1 MTKQTFNLS
10 SFMKQRLF
18 RNVSRKILFS
28 LIGVSTILSI
38 VPQKSIAKINVINGV
53 LQKNAIKGRILDATG
68 EPVIGATIKVKGTTN
83 GALSDLDGYYTI
95 NAQVGDQ
102 LEISY
107 IGYKT
112 RTIKAVQGPN
122 NIILQEDSKN
132 LNEVVVVGFGTQKKV
147 NLTGSVAVVD
157 GKKLTQRPVQSA
169 AQALQGIVP
178 GLQIS
183 NSSGGSLESNPSI
196 NIRGTATIG
205 EGSSGSPLVLIDGM
219 EGDINTINSQ
229 DIESISV
236 LKDAAASSIYGSRAP
251 FGVILITTKSGNKEG
266 KVVVN
271 YNNSF
276 RFSNLIRGKHMMN
289 SVDFASWM
297 NDARTNTGS
306 SVFFENDR
314 MKQIIAYHN
323 ATPYTPGV
331 RKADDGTL
339 LYAIP
344 AKPDNSVW
352 QDGYAYGIDD
362 IDWYNVVYKK
372 TAFAHEHN
380 ASVSGGND
388 KINYYVS
395 GNYLYNGGF
404 MDMGSDNYKR
414 FNGTAK
420 IGAQLARWIR
430 MNYNMRFTRA
440 NYERPSALT
449 NGLYSDMARQ
459 GWPVLP
465 LYDRNGYLF
474 SSPSP
479 ALGLKTGGQDR
490 KETDIIYHQLSFV
503 LEPIRNWITHVD
515 FNYKIDNS
523 IRHWDSQRTYNHN
536 VAGEPVIYN
545 QNSNVHEDEF
555 KDNYLNFQLYTEYN
569 KSIAEKHNFHIMGGF
584 QCEQL
589 RRTEFGLQRNGI
601 IDPEKSEVD
610 LTNGLSYQGV
620 AITPNVNG
628 ARNQWQT
635 AGFFGRI
642 NYNYAERYLAELNL
656 RYDGTSKFRSD
667 KMWKLFPSISLGWRI
682 SEENFMKN
690 TKDWLSNLK
699 LRLSYGSLGNQNID
713 NWYQTYQTIAY
724 RAFTGYWL
732 QNGQKTNTTSSPGL
746 VSSLLTWEKVESYNV
761 GLDFGF
767 LNNRLIGSFDYF
779 VRNTK
784 NMVGKAPELPSI
796 LGTGVPVTNN
806 TDLRTNGW
814 ELQLSWN
821 DQLAN
826 GLHYGVTFNLSDSRT
841 KITRYPNNPTNSIDT
856 YIKGR
861 YINEIWGYTTKGI
874 AKSNEEMNAHL
885 STTDQSTIGSNW
897 AAGDIMYED
906 TNNDKQINDGARTIT
921 DHGDL
926 KVIGNSTPRFLWG
939 IDLNAS
945 WKGFDIRAFFQGV
958 MKRDAWLGGSW
969 GSLEYYF
976 GATNSGEW
984 WATGITAVKDYYRDA
999 NTWSVANGYQKA
1011 NQDAF
1016 LPRATFSNKNERCQT
1031 RYLMNAAYMR
1041 LKNFQAGY
1049 TIPRNITIK
1058 WGISNMRVF
1067 VSIENLFTITK
1078 MPKQFDPEI
1087 IGTDSRH
1094 SNGYPLSKT
1103 FSFGI
1108 NVTF

>member
-1 MTKQTFNLS
+1 
-10 SFMKQRLF
+10 
-18 RNVSRKILFS
+18 
-28 LIGVSTILSI
+28 
-38 VPQKSIAKINVINGV
+38 
-53 LQKNAIKGRILDATG
+53 
-68 EPVIGATIKVKGTTN
+68 
-83 GALSDLDGYYTI
+83 
-95 NAQVGDQ
+95 
-102 LEISY
+102 
-107 IGYKT
+107 
-112 RTIKAVQGPN
+112 
-122 NIILQEDSKN
+122 
-132 LNEVVVVGFGTQKKV
+132 
-147 NLTGSVAVVD
+147 
-157 GKKLTQRPVQSA
+157 
-169 AQALQGIVP
+169 
-178 GLQIS
+178 
-183 NSSGGSLESNPSI
+183 
-196 NIRGTATIG
+196 
-205 EGSSGSPLVLIDGM
+205 M

-251 FGVILITTKSGNKEG
+251 FGVILITTKGGNKEG

-388 KINYYVS
+388 KFNYYVS

-490 KETDIIYHQLSFV
+490 KETDIIYHQLSFI
-503 LEPIRNWITHVD
+503 LEPVRNWITHVD

-732 QNGQKTNTTSSPGL
+732 QNGQKTNTTSAPGL

-767 LNNRLIGSFDYF
+767 FNNRLTGSFDYF

-969 GSLEYYF
+969 GLWNIILELL
-976 GATNSGEW
+976 
-984 WATGITAVKDYYRDA
+984 ILV
-999 NTWSVANGYQKA
+999 NGGLRV
-1011 NQDAF
+1011 
-1016 LPRATFSNKNERCQT
+1016 LP
-1031 RYLMNAAYMR
+1031 L
-1041 LKNFQAGY
+1041 
-1049 TIPRNITIK
+1049 
-1058 WGISNMRVF
+1058 
-1067 VSIENLFTITK
+1067 
-1078 MPKQFDPEI
+1078 
-1087 IGTDSRH
+1087 
-1094 SNGYPLSKT
+1094 
-1103 FSFGI
+1103 
-1108 NVTF
+1108 

>member
-1 MTKQTFNLS
+1 
-10 SFMKQRLF
+10 
-18 RNVSRKILFS
+18 
-28 LIGVSTILSI
+28 
-38 VPQKSIAKINVINGV
+38 
-53 LQKNAIKGRILDATG
+53 
-68 EPVIGATIKVKGTTN
+68 
-83 GALSDLDGYYTI
+83 
-95 NAQVGDQ
+95 
-102 LEISY
+102 
-107 IGYKT
+107 
-112 RTIKAVQGPN
+112 
-122 NIILQEDSKN
+122 
-132 LNEVVVVGFGTQKKV
+132 
-147 NLTGSVAVVD
+147 
-157 GKKLTQRPVQSA
+157 
-169 AQALQGIVP
+169 
-178 GLQIS
+178 
-183 NSSGGSLESNPSI
+183 
-196 NIRGTATIG
+196 
-205 EGSSGSPLVLIDGM
+205 M

-251 FGVILITTKSGNKEG
+251 FGVILITTKGGNKEG

-388 KINYYVS
+388 KFNYYVS

-490 KETDIIYHQLSFV
+490 KETDIIYHQLSFM
-503 LEPIRNWITHVD
+503 LEPVRNWITHVD

-682 SEENFMKN
+682 SEENFMKD

-732 QNGQKTNTTSSPGL
+732 QNGQKTNTISAPGL

-767 LNNRLIGSFDYF
+767 LNNRLTGSFDYF

-861 YINEIWGYTTKGI
+861 YINEIWGYRK
-874 AKSNEEMNAHL
+874 
-885 STTDQSTIGSNW
+885 
-897 AAGDIMYED
+897 
-906 TNNDKQINDGARTIT
+906 
-921 DHGDL
+921 
-926 KVIGNSTPRFLWG
+926 
-939 IDLNAS
+939 
-945 WKGFDIRAFFQGV
+945 
-958 MKRDAWLGGSW
+958 
-969 GSLEYYF
+969 
-976 GATNSGEW
+976 AT
-984 WATGITAVKDYYRDA
+984 
-999 NTWSVANGYQKA
+999 
-1011 NQDAF
+1011 
-1016 LPRATFSNKNERCQT
+1016 L
-1031 RYLMNAAYMR
+1031 L
-1041 LKNFQAGY
+1041 
-1049 TIPRNITIK
+1049 
-1058 WGISNMRVF
+1058 
-1067 VSIENLFTITK
+1067 
-1078 MPKQFDPEI
+1078 
-1087 IGTDSRH
+1087 
-1094 SNGYPLSKT
+1094 
-1103 FSFGI
+1103 
-1108 NVTF
+1108 

>member
-18 RNVSRKILFS
+18 RNASRKILFS

-388 KINYYVS
+388 KFNYYVS

-490 KETDIIYHQLSFV
+490 KETDIIYHQLSFI
-503 LEPIRNWITHVD
+503 LEPVRNWITHVD

-732 QNGQKTNTTSSPGL
+732 QNGQKTNTTSAPGL

-767 LNNRLIGSFDYF
+767 FNNRLTGSFDYF

-976 GATNSGEW
+976 GATNSGE
-984 WATGITAVKDYYRDA
+984 
-999 NTWSVANGYQKA
+999 
-1011 NQDAF
+1011 
-1016 LPRATFSNKNERCQT
+1016 
-1031 RYLMNAAYMR
+1031 
-1041 LKNFQAGY
+1041 
-1049 TIPRNITIK
+1049 
-1058 WGISNMRVF
+1058 
-1067 VSIENLFTITK
+1067 
-1078 MPKQFDPEI
+1078 
-1087 IGTDSRH
+1087 
-1094 SNGYPLSKT
+1094 
-1103 FSFGI
+1103 
-1108 NVTF
+1108 

>member
-18 RNVSRKILFS
+18 RNASRKILFS

-83 GALSDLDGYYTI
+83 GALSDLNGYYTI

-112 RTIKAVQGPN
+112 RTIKAVQGLN

-219 EGDINTINSQ
+219 ERDINTINSQ

-251 FGVILITTKSGNKEG
+251 FGVILITTKGGNKEG

-388 KINYYVS
+388 KFNYYVS

-490 KETDIIYHQLSFV
+490 KETDIIYHQLSFI
-503 LEPIRNWITHVD
+503 LEPVRNWITHVD

-682 SEENFMKN
+682 SEENFMKK

-732 QNGQKTNTTSSPGL
+732 QNGQKTNTTSAPGL

-767 LNNRLIGSFDYF
+767 FNNRLTGSFDYF

-969 GSLEYYF
+969 GLWNIILELL
-976 GATNSGEW
+976 
-984 WATGITAVKDYYRDA
+984 IL
-999 NTWSVANGYQKA
+999 ANGGLQV
-1011 NQDAF
+1011 
-1016 LPRATFSNKNERCQT
+1016 LP
-1031 RYLMNAAYMR
+1031 L
-1041 LKNFQAGY
+1041 
-1049 TIPRNITIK
+1049 
-1058 WGISNMRVF
+1058 
-1067 VSIENLFTITK
+1067 
-1078 MPKQFDPEI
+1078 
-1087 IGTDSRH
+1087 
-1094 SNGYPLSKT
+1094 
-1103 FSFGI
+1103 
-1108 NVTF
+1108 

>member
-1 MTKQTFNLS
+1 M
-10 SFMKQRLF
+10 
-18 RNVSRKILFS
+18 
-28 LIGVSTILSI
+28 STILSI
-38 VPQKSIAKINVINGV
+38 APQKSIAKINVINGV

-362 IDWYNVVYKK
+362 IDWYNVVYKR

-388 KINYYVS
+388 KFNYYVS

-490 KETDIIYHQLSFV
+490 KETDIIYHQLSFI
-503 LEPIRNWITHVD
+503 LEPVRNWITHVD

-732 QNGQKTNTTSSPGL
+732 QNGQKTNTTSAPGL

-767 LNNRLIGSFDYF
+767 FNNRLTGSFDYF

-945 WKGFDIRAFFQGV
+945 WKGFDIRAF
-958 MKRDAWLGGSW
+958 
-969 GSLEYYF
+969 
-976 GATNSGEW
+976 
-984 WATGITAVKDYYRDA
+984 
-999 NTWSVANGYQKA
+999 
-1011 NQDAF
+1011 
-1016 LPRATFSNKNERCQT
+1016 
-1031 RYLMNAAYMR
+1031 
-1041 LKNFQAGY
+1041 
-1049 TIPRNITIK
+1049 
-1058 WGISNMRVF
+1058 
-1067 VSIENLFTITK
+1067 
-1078 MPKQFDPEI
+1078 
-1087 IGTDSRH
+1087 
-1094 SNGYPLSKT
+1094 SK
-1103 FSFGI
+1103 
-1108 NVTF
+1108 V

>member
-18 RNVSRKILFS
+18 RNASRKILFS

-112 RTIKAVQGPN
+112 RTIKAVQGLN

-251 FGVILITTKSGNKEG
+251 FGVILITTKGGNKEG

-331 RKADDGTL
+331 RKANDGTL

-388 KINYYVS
+388 KFNYYVS

-490 KETDIIYHQLSFV
+490 KETDIIYHQLSFI
-503 LEPIRNWITHVD
+503 LEPVRNWITHVD

-732 QNGQKTNTTSSPGL
+732 QNGQKTNTTSAPGL

-767 LNNRLIGSFDYF
+767 FNNRLTGSFDYF

-958 MKRDAWLGGSW
+958 MKRDA
-969 GSLEYYF
+969 
-976 GATNSGEW
+976 
-984 WATGITAVKDYYRDA
+984 
-999 NTWSVANGYQKA
+999 
-1011 NQDAF
+1011 
-1016 LPRATFSNKNERCQT
+1016 
-1031 RYLMNAAYMR
+1031 
-1041 LKNFQAGY
+1041 
-1049 TIPRNITIK
+1049 
-1058 WGISNMRVF
+1058 
-1067 VSIENLFTITK
+1067 
-1078 MPKQFDPEI
+1078 
-1087 IGTDSRH
+1087 
-1094 SNGYPLSKT
+1094 
-1103 FSFGI
+1103 
-1108 NVTF
+1108 

>member
-1 MTKQTFNLS
+1 
-10 SFMKQRLF
+10 
-18 RNVSRKILFS
+18 
-28 LIGVSTILSI
+28 
-38 VPQKSIAKINVINGV
+38 
-53 LQKNAIKGRILDATG
+53 
-68 EPVIGATIKVKGTTN
+68 
-83 GALSDLDGYYTI
+83 
-95 NAQVGDQ
+95 
-102 LEISY
+102 
-107 IGYKT
+107 
-112 RTIKAVQGPN
+112 
-122 NIILQEDSKN
+122 
-132 LNEVVVVGFGTQKKV
+132 
-147 NLTGSVAVVD
+147 
-157 GKKLTQRPVQSA
+157 
-169 AQALQGIVP
+169 
-178 GLQIS
+178 
-183 NSSGGSLESNPSI
+183 
-196 NIRGTATIG
+196 
-205 EGSSGSPLVLIDGM
+205 
-219 EGDINTINSQ
+219 
-229 DIESISV
+229 
-236 LKDAAASSIYGSRAP
+236 
-251 FGVILITTKSGNKEG
+251 
-266 KVVVN
+266 
-271 YNNSF
+271 
-276 RFSNLIRGKHMMN
+276 
-289 SVDFASWM
+289 
-297 NDARTNTGS
+297 
-306 SVFFENDR
+306 
-314 MKQIIAYHN
+314 
-323 ATPYTPGV
+323 
-331 RKADDGTL
+331 
-339 LYAIP
+339 
-344 AKPDNSVW
+344 
-352 QDGYAYGIDD
+352 
-362 IDWYNVVYKK
+362 
-372 TAFAHEHN
+372 
-380 ASVSGGND
+380 
-388 KINYYVS
+388 
-395 GNYLYNGGF
+395 
-404 MDMGSDNYKR
+404 
-414 FNGTAK
+414 
-420 IGAQLARWIR
+420 
-430 MNYNMRFTRA
+430 
-440 NYERPSALT
+440 
-449 NGLYSDMARQ
+449 DMARQ

-490 KETDIIYHQLSFV
+490 KETDIIYHQLSFI
-503 LEPIRNWITHVD
+503 LEPVRNWITHVD

-732 QNGQKTNTTSSPGL
+732 QNGQKTNTTSAPGL

-767 LNNRLIGSFDYF
+767 LNNRLTGSFDYF

-958 MKRDAWLGGSW
+958 MKRDAWLGDSW

-1049 TIPRNITIK
+1049 TIPRNITTK

>member
-1 MTKQTFNLS
+1 
-10 SFMKQRLF
+10 
-18 RNVSRKILFS
+18 
-28 LIGVSTILSI
+28 
-38 VPQKSIAKINVINGV
+38 
-53 LQKNAIKGRILDATG
+53 
-68 EPVIGATIKVKGTTN
+68 
-83 GALSDLDGYYTI
+83 
-95 NAQVGDQ
+95 
-102 LEISY
+102 
-107 IGYKT
+107 
-112 RTIKAVQGPN
+112 
-122 NIILQEDSKN
+122 
-132 LNEVVVVGFGTQKKV
+132 
-147 NLTGSVAVVD
+147 
-157 GKKLTQRPVQSA
+157 
-169 AQALQGIVP
+169 
-178 GLQIS
+178 
-183 NSSGGSLESNPSI
+183 
-196 NIRGTATIG
+196 
-205 EGSSGSPLVLIDGM
+205 
-219 EGDINTINSQ
+219 
-229 DIESISV
+229 
-236 LKDAAASSIYGSRAP
+236 
-251 FGVILITTKSGNKEG
+251 
-266 KVVVN
+266 
-271 YNNSF
+271 
-276 RFSNLIRGKHMMN
+276 
-289 SVDFASWM
+289 
-297 NDARTNTGS
+297 
-306 SVFFENDR
+306 
-314 MKQIIAYHN
+314 
-323 ATPYTPGV
+323 
-331 RKADDGTL
+331 
-339 LYAIP
+339 
-344 AKPDNSVW
+344 
-352 QDGYAYGIDD
+352 
-362 IDWYNVVYKK
+362 
-372 TAFAHEHN
+372 
-380 ASVSGGND
+380 
-388 KINYYVS
+388 
-395 GNYLYNGGF
+395 
-404 MDMGSDNYKR
+404 
-414 FNGTAK
+414 
-420 IGAQLARWIR
+420 
-430 MNYNMRFTRA
+430 MRFTRA

-490 KETDIIYHQLSFV
+490 KETDIIYHQLSFI
-503 LEPIRNWITHVD
+503 LEPVRNWITHVD

-732 QNGQKTNTTSSPGL
+732 QNGQKTNTTSAPGL

-767 LNNRLIGSFDYF
+767 LNNRLTGSFDYF

-1049 TIPRNITIK
+1049 TIPRNITTK

>member
-1 MTKQTFNLS
+1 
-10 SFMKQRLF
+10 
-18 RNVSRKILFS
+18 
-28 LIGVSTILSI
+28 
-38 VPQKSIAKINVINGV
+38 
-53 LQKNAIKGRILDATG
+53 
-68 EPVIGATIKVKGTTN
+68 
-83 GALSDLDGYYTI
+83 
-95 NAQVGDQ
+95 
-102 LEISY
+102 
-107 IGYKT
+107 
-112 RTIKAVQGPN
+112 
-122 NIILQEDSKN
+122 
-132 LNEVVVVGFGTQKKV
+132 
-147 NLTGSVAVVD
+147 
-157 GKKLTQRPVQSA
+157 
-169 AQALQGIVP
+169 
-178 GLQIS
+178 
-183 NSSGGSLESNPSI
+183 
-196 NIRGTATIG
+196 
-205 EGSSGSPLVLIDGM
+205 
-219 EGDINTINSQ
+219 
-229 DIESISV
+229 
-236 LKDAAASSIYGSRAP
+236 
-251 FGVILITTKSGNKEG
+251 
-266 KVVVN
+266 
-271 YNNSF
+271 
-276 RFSNLIRGKHMMN
+276 
-289 SVDFASWM
+289 
-297 NDARTNTGS
+297 
-306 SVFFENDR
+306 
-314 MKQIIAYHN
+314 
-323 ATPYTPGV
+323 
-331 RKADDGTL
+331 
-339 LYAIP
+339 
-344 AKPDNSVW
+344 
-352 QDGYAYGIDD
+352 
-362 IDWYNVVYKK
+362 
-372 TAFAHEHN
+372 
-380 ASVSGGND
+380 
-388 KINYYVS
+388 
-395 GNYLYNGGF
+395 
-404 MDMGSDNYKR
+404 
-414 FNGTAK
+414 
-420 IGAQLARWIR
+420 
-430 MNYNMRFTRA
+430 MRFTRA

-490 KETDIIYHQLSFV
+490 KETDIIYHQLSFI
-503 LEPIRNWITHVD
+503 LEPVRNWITHVD

-601 IDPEKSEVD
+601 IDPEKSEID

-732 QNGQKTNTTSSPGL
+732 QNGQKTNTTSAPGL

-767 LNNRLIGSFDYF
+767 LNNRLTGSFDYF

-1049 TIPRNITIK
+1049 TIPRNITTK

>member
-1 MTKQTFNLS
+1 
-10 SFMKQRLF
+10 
-18 RNVSRKILFS
+18 
-28 LIGVSTILSI
+28 
-38 VPQKSIAKINVINGV
+38 
-53 LQKNAIKGRILDATG
+53 
-68 EPVIGATIKVKGTTN
+68 
-83 GALSDLDGYYTI
+83 
-95 NAQVGDQ
+95 
-102 LEISY
+102 
-107 IGYKT
+107 
-112 RTIKAVQGPN
+112 
-122 NIILQEDSKN
+122 
-132 LNEVVVVGFGTQKKV
+132 
-147 NLTGSVAVVD
+147 
-157 GKKLTQRPVQSA
+157 
-169 AQALQGIVP
+169 
-178 GLQIS
+178 
-183 NSSGGSLESNPSI
+183 
-196 NIRGTATIG
+196 
-205 EGSSGSPLVLIDGM
+205 
-219 EGDINTINSQ
+219 
-229 DIESISV
+229 
-236 LKDAAASSIYGSRAP
+236 
-251 FGVILITTKSGNKEG
+251 
-266 KVVVN
+266 
-271 YNNSF
+271 
-276 RFSNLIRGKHMMN
+276 
-289 SVDFASWM
+289 
-297 NDARTNTGS
+297 
-306 SVFFENDR
+306 
-314 MKQIIAYHN
+314 
-323 ATPYTPGV
+323 
-331 RKADDGTL
+331 
-339 LYAIP
+339 
-344 AKPDNSVW
+344 
-352 QDGYAYGIDD
+352 
-362 IDWYNVVYKK
+362 
-372 TAFAHEHN
+372 
-380 ASVSGGND
+380 
-388 KINYYVS
+388 
-395 GNYLYNGGF
+395 

-732 QNGQKTNTTSSPGL
+732 QNGQKTNTTSAPGL

-767 LNNRLIGSFDYF
+767 LNNRLTGSFDYF

-1049 TIPRNITIK
+1049 TIPRNITTK

>member
-1 MTKQTFNLS
+1 
-10 SFMKQRLF
+10 
-18 RNVSRKILFS
+18 
-28 LIGVSTILSI
+28 
-38 VPQKSIAKINVINGV
+38 
-53 LQKNAIKGRILDATG
+53 
-68 EPVIGATIKVKGTTN
+68 
-83 GALSDLDGYYTI
+83 
-95 NAQVGDQ
+95 
-102 LEISY
+102 
-107 IGYKT
+107 
-112 RTIKAVQGPN
+112 
-122 NIILQEDSKN
+122 
-132 LNEVVVVGFGTQKKV
+132 
-147 NLTGSVAVVD
+147 
-157 GKKLTQRPVQSA
+157 
-169 AQALQGIVP
+169 
-178 GLQIS
+178 
-183 NSSGGSLESNPSI
+183 
-196 NIRGTATIG
+196 
-205 EGSSGSPLVLIDGM
+205 
-219 EGDINTINSQ
+219 
-229 DIESISV
+229 
-236 LKDAAASSIYGSRAP
+236 
-251 FGVILITTKSGNKEG
+251 
-266 KVVVN
+266 
-271 YNNSF
+271 
-276 RFSNLIRGKHMMN
+276 
-289 SVDFASWM
+289 
-297 NDARTNTGS
+297 
-306 SVFFENDR
+306 
-314 MKQIIAYHN
+314 
-323 ATPYTPGV
+323 
-331 RKADDGTL
+331 
-339 LYAIP
+339 
-344 AKPDNSVW
+344 
-352 QDGYAYGIDD
+352 
-362 IDWYNVVYKK
+362 
-372 TAFAHEHN
+372 
-380 ASVSGGND
+380 
-388 KINYYVS
+388 
-395 GNYLYNGGF
+395 
-404 MDMGSDNYKR
+404 
-414 FNGTAK
+414 
-420 IGAQLARWIR
+420 
-430 MNYNMRFTRA
+430 MRFTRA

-732 QNGQKTNTTSSPGL
+732 QNGQKTNTTSAPGL

-767 LNNRLIGSFDYF
+767 LNNRLTGSFDYF

-1049 TIPRNITIK
+1049 TIPRNITTK

>member
-18 RNVSRKILFS
+18 RNASRKILFS

-38 VPQKSIAKINVINGV
+38 VPQKSIGKINVINGV

-83 GALSDLDGYYTI
+83 GGLSDLNGYYTI

-112 RTIKAVQGPN
+112 RTIKAVQGLN

-251 FGVILITTKSGNKEG
+251 FGVILITTKGGNKEG

-388 KINYYVS
+388 KFNYYVS

-490 KETDIIYHQLSFV
+490 KETDIIYHQLSFI

-732 QNGQKTNTTSSPGL
+732 QNGQKTNTTSAPGL

-767 LNNRLIGSFDYF
+767 FNNRLTGSFDYF

-958 MKRDAWLGGSW
+958 MKRDAWLGGS
-969 GSLEYYF
+969 
-976 GATNSGEW
+976 
-984 WATGITAVKDYYRDA
+984 
-999 NTWSVANGYQKA
+999 
-1011 NQDAF
+1011 
-1016 LPRATFSNKNERCQT
+1016 
-1031 RYLMNAAYMR
+1031 
-1041 LKNFQAGY
+1041 
-1049 TIPRNITIK
+1049 
-1058 WGISNMRVF
+1058 
-1067 VSIENLFTITK
+1067 
-1078 MPKQFDPEI
+1078 
-1087 IGTDSRH
+1087 
-1094 SNGYPLSKT
+1094 
-1103 FSFGI
+1103 
-1108 NVTF
+1108 

>member
-1 MTKQTFNLS
+1 
-10 SFMKQRLF
+10 
-18 RNVSRKILFS
+18 
-28 LIGVSTILSI
+28 
-38 VPQKSIAKINVINGV
+38 
-53 LQKNAIKGRILDATG
+53 
-68 EPVIGATIKVKGTTN
+68 
-83 GALSDLDGYYTI
+83 
-95 NAQVGDQ
+95 
-102 LEISY
+102 
-107 IGYKT
+107 
-112 RTIKAVQGPN
+112 
-122 NIILQEDSKN
+122 
-132 LNEVVVVGFGTQKKV
+132 
-147 NLTGSVAVVD
+147 
-157 GKKLTQRPVQSA
+157 
-169 AQALQGIVP
+169 
-178 GLQIS
+178 
-183 NSSGGSLESNPSI
+183 
-196 NIRGTATIG
+196 
-205 EGSSGSPLVLIDGM
+205 
-219 EGDINTINSQ
+219 
-229 DIESISV
+229 
-236 LKDAAASSIYGSRAP
+236 
-251 FGVILITTKSGNKEG
+251 
-266 KVVVN
+266 
-271 YNNSF
+271 
-276 RFSNLIRGKHMMN
+276 
-289 SVDFASWM
+289 
-297 NDARTNTGS
+297 
-306 SVFFENDR
+306 
-314 MKQIIAYHN
+314 
-323 ATPYTPGV
+323 
-331 RKADDGTL
+331 
-339 LYAIP
+339 
-344 AKPDNSVW
+344 
-352 QDGYAYGIDD
+352 
-362 IDWYNVVYKK
+362 
-372 TAFAHEHN
+372 
-380 ASVSGGND
+380 
-388 KINYYVS
+388 
-395 GNYLYNGGF
+395 
-404 MDMGSDNYKR
+404 
-414 FNGTAK
+414 
-420 IGAQLARWIR
+420 
-430 MNYNMRFTRA
+430 MRFTRA

-569 KSIAEKHNFHIMGGF
+569 KSIAEKHNVHIMGGF

-732 QNGQKTNTTSSPGL
+732 QNGQKTNTTSAPGL

-767 LNNRLIGSFDYF
+767 LNNRLTGSFDYF

-1049 TIPRNITIK
+1049 TIPRNITTK

>member
-18 RNVSRKILFS
+18 RNASRKILFS

-83 GALSDLDGYYTI
+83 GALSDLNGYYTI

-157 GKKLTQRPVQSA
+157 GKKLTQRPVLSA

-251 FGVILITTKSGNKEG
+251 FGVILITTKGGNKEG

-331 RKADDGTL
+331 RKANDGTL

-388 KINYYVS
+388 KFNYYVS

-682 SEENFMKN
+682 SEENFMKK

-732 QNGQKTNTTSSPGL
+732 QNGQKTNTTSAPGL

-767 LNNRLIGSFDYF
+767 FNNRLTGSFDYF

-926 KVIGNSTPRFLWG
+926 KVIGNSTPRFC
-939 IDLNAS
+939 
-945 WKGFDIRAFFQGV
+945 
-958 MKRDAWLGGSW
+958 
-969 GSLEYYF
+969 
-976 GATNSGEW
+976 GEL
-984 WATGITAVKDYYRDA
+984 I
-999 NTWSVANGYQKA
+999 
-1011 NQDAF
+1011 
-1016 LPRATFSNKNERCQT
+1016 
-1031 RYLMNAAYMR
+1031 LM
-1041 LKNFQAGY
+1041 QAGKAS
-1049 TIPRNITIK
+1049 TLEP
-1058 WGISNMRVF
+1058 F
-1067 VSIENLFTITK
+1067 
-1078 MPKQFDPEI
+1078 
-1087 IGTDSRH
+1087 
-1094 SNGYPLSKT
+1094 SK
-1103 FSFGI
+1103 
-1108 NVTF
+1108 V

>member
-1 MTKQTFNLS
+1 
-10 SFMKQRLF
+10 MKKRALT
-18 RNVSRKILFS
+18 NASRKIAFS
-28 LIGVSTILSI
+28 LVGVSTMLITI
-38 VPQKSIAKINVINGV
+38 PQPLTAGIMVVNAV
-53 LQKNAIKGRILDATG
+53 LQANIVKGRILDFTG
-68 EPVIGATIKVKGTTN
+68 EPVIGATVKVVGSSSGT
-83 GALSDLDGYYTI
+83 LSDLDGNYTV
-95 NAQVGDQ
+95 NAKPGDL

-112 RTIKAVQGPN
+112 RTVKVVQSLK
-122 NIILQEDSKN
+122 NIVLQEDSQN

-147 NLTGSVAVVD
+147 NLTGSVAVVN
-157 GKKLTQRPVQSA
+157 GEKLAQRPVQSA

-183 NSSGGSLESNPSI
+183 NSSGGSLESNPNI

-219 EGDINTINSQ
+219 EGDINTINPQ

-251 FGVILITTKSGNKEG
+251 FGVILITTKGGNKEG
-266 KVVVN
+266 KVIVN

-297 NDARTNTGS
+297 NDARTNTGN
-306 SVFFENDR
+306 SVFFEKDR
-314 MKQIIAYHN
+314 MKQIEAYHN
-323 ATPYTPGV
+323 AAPYAPGI
-331 RKADDGTL
+331 RKTADGTL

-344 AKPDNSVW
+344 AKTDNSVW

-362 IDWYNVVYKK
+362 IDWYDVVYKK
-372 TAFAHEHN
+372 TAFAQEHN
-380 ASVSGGND
+380 ASVSGGAE
-388 KINYYVS
+388 KFNYYVS

-404 MDMGSDNYKR
+404 MNMGSDNYKR

-420 IGAQLARWIR
+420 ISAQLAQWIR
-430 MNYNMRFTRA
+430 MNYSMRFTRT

-449 NGLYSDMARQ
+449 DALYSDMARQ

-490 KETDIIYHQLSFV
+490 KETDVINHQLSFII
-503 LEPIRNWITHVD
+503 EPVKNWITHVE
-515 FNYKIDNS
+515 FNYKIDNR
-523 IRHWDSQRTYNHN
+523 IRHWDTQRTYNHN
-536 VAGEPVIYN
+536 VAGEPIIYN
-545 QNSNVHEDEF
+545 QNSSVHEDEY

-569 KSIAEKHNFHIMGGF
+569 RTFAEKHNFHVMGGF
-584 QCEQL
+584 QSEQL
-589 RRTEFGLQRNGI
+589 KRTEFGLQRNGI
-601 IDPEKSEVD
+601 IAPMKPEVD
-610 LTNGLSYQGV
+610 LTNGLSYQGA
-620 AITPNVNG
+620 AITPDVNG

-635 AGFFGRI
+635 AGFFGRV
-642 NYNYAERYLAELNL
+642 NYNYAERYLAEFNL
-656 RYDGTSKFRSD
+656 RYDGTSKFRRN
-667 KMWKLFPSISLGWRI
+667 KMWKLFPSFSLGWRI
-682 SEENFMKN
+682 SEESFLQN
-690 TKDWLSNLK
+690 TKNWMNNLK

-724 RAFTGYWL
+724 NTFRGTWL
-732 QNGQKTNTTSSPGL
+732 QNGQKTNTTSAPGL
-746 VSSLLTWEKVESYNV
+746 VSALLTWEKVESYNV

-767 LNNRLIGSFDYF
+767 FNNRLSGSFDYF

-784 NMVGKAPELPSI
+784 DMVGKAPELPSI

-806 TDLRTNGW
+806 TDLRTSGW

-821 DQLAN
+821 ERLSN
-826 GLHYGVTFNLSDSRT
+826 GLSYGVTFNLSDART
-841 KITRYPNNPTNSIDT
+841 KITRYPNNPTNSIDS

-874 AKSNEEMNAHL
+874 AKSNEEMNKHL
-885 STTDQSTIGSNW
+885 SKVDQSTIGSNW

-906 TNNDKQINDGARTIT
+906 TNNDNQINDGARTLT

-939 IDLNAS
+939 LDLSAS
-945 WKGFDIRAFFQGV
+945 WKGFDIRAFFQGI
-958 MKRDAWLGGSW
+958 MKRDSWLGGSW

-984 WATGITAVKDYYRDA
+984 WATGITAVKDYYRDS
-999 NTWSVANGYQKA
+999 NTWSVANGYQSA
-1011 NQDAF
+1011 NTDAF
-1016 LPRATFSNKNERCQT
+1016 LPRATFSDKNEKCQT

-1041 LKNFQAGY
+1041 LKNLQIGY
-1049 TIPRNITIK
+1049 TIPRNLSTK
-1058 WGISNMRVF
+1058 WGVNNLRVF
-1067 VSIENLFTITK
+1067 ISAENLFTVTK
-1078 MPKQFDPEI
+1078 MPEQFDPEMV
-1087 IGTDSRH
+1087 GKDPRH
-1094 SNGYPLSKT
+1094 SNGYPLSRT
-1103 FSFGI
+1103 FSFGV

>member
-18 RNVSRKILFS
+18 RNASRKILFS

-251 FGVILITTKSGNKEG
+251 FGVILITTKGGNKEG

-388 KINYYVS
+388 KFNYYVS

-490 KETDIIYHQLSFV
+490 KETDIIYHQLSFI
-503 LEPIRNWITHVD
+503 LEPVRNWITHVD

-732 QNGQKTNTTSSPGL
+732 QNGQKTNTTSAPGL

-767 LNNRLIGSFDYF
+767 FNNRLTGSFDYF

-958 MKRDAWLGGSW
+958 MKRDAWLGGS
-969 GSLEYYF
+969 
-976 GATNSGEW
+976 
-984 WATGITAVKDYYRDA
+984 
-999 NTWSVANGYQKA
+999 
-1011 NQDAF
+1011 
-1016 LPRATFSNKNERCQT
+1016 
-1031 RYLMNAAYMR
+1031 
-1041 LKNFQAGY
+1041 
-1049 TIPRNITIK
+1049 
-1058 WGISNMRVF
+1058 
-1067 VSIENLFTITK
+1067 
-1078 MPKQFDPEI
+1078 
-1087 IGTDSRH
+1087 
-1094 SNGYPLSKT
+1094 
-1103 FSFGI
+1103 
-1108 NVTF
+1108 

>member
-1 MTKQTFNLS
+1 MELQG
-10 SFMKQRLF
+10 FMERQKIPSYFL
-18 RNVSRKILFS
+18 NV
-28 LIGVSTILSI
+28 T
-38 VPQKSIAKINVINGV
+38 
-53 LQKNAIKGRILDATG
+53 
-68 EPVIGATIKVKGTTN
+68 KVKGTTN

-388 KINYYVS
+388 KFNYYVS

-490 KETDIIYHQLSFV
+490 KETDIIYHQLSFI
-503 LEPIRNWITHVD
+503 LEPVRNWITHVD

-732 QNGQKTNTTSSPGL
+732 QNGQKTNTTSAPGL

-767 LNNRLIGSFDYF
+767 LNNRLTGSFDYF

-1049 TIPRNITIK
+1049 TIPRNITTK

>member
-1 MTKQTFNLS
+1 
-10 SFMKQRLF
+10 
-18 RNVSRKILFS
+18 
-28 LIGVSTILSI
+28 
-38 VPQKSIAKINVINGV
+38 
-53 LQKNAIKGRILDATG
+53 
-68 EPVIGATIKVKGTTN
+68 
-83 GALSDLDGYYTI
+83 
-95 NAQVGDQ
+95 
-102 LEISY
+102 
-107 IGYKT
+107 
-112 RTIKAVQGPN
+112 
-122 NIILQEDSKN
+122 
-132 LNEVVVVGFGTQKKV
+132 
-147 NLTGSVAVVD
+147 
-157 GKKLTQRPVQSA
+157 
-169 AQALQGIVP
+169 
-178 GLQIS
+178 
-183 NSSGGSLESNPSI
+183 
-196 NIRGTATIG
+196 
-205 EGSSGSPLVLIDGM
+205 
-219 EGDINTINSQ
+219 
-229 DIESISV
+229 
-236 LKDAAASSIYGSRAP
+236 
-251 FGVILITTKSGNKEG
+251 
-266 KVVVN
+266 
-271 YNNSF
+271 
-276 RFSNLIRGKHMMN
+276 
-289 SVDFASWM
+289 
-297 NDARTNTGS
+297 
-306 SVFFENDR
+306 
-314 MKQIIAYHN
+314 
-323 ATPYTPGV
+323 
-331 RKADDGTL
+331 
-339 LYAIP
+339 
-344 AKPDNSVW
+344 
-352 QDGYAYGIDD
+352 
-362 IDWYNVVYKK
+362 
-372 TAFAHEHN
+372 
-380 ASVSGGND
+380 
-388 KINYYVS
+388 
-395 GNYLYNGGF
+395 

-490 KETDIIYHQLSFV
+490 KETDIIYHQLSFI
-503 LEPIRNWITHVD
+503 LEPVRNWITHVD

-601 IDPEKSEVD
+601 INPEKSEVD

-667 KMWKLFPSISLGWRI
+667 KMWKLFPSISLGWRV
-682 SEENFMKN
+682 SEENFMKD

-732 QNGQKTNTTSSPGL
+732 QNGQKTNTTSAPGL

-767 LNNRLIGSFDYF
+767 FNNRLTGSFDYF

-874 AKSNEEMNAHL
+874 AKSNEEMNKHL
-885 STTDQSTIGSNW
+885 SKVDQSTIGSNW

-906 TNNDKQINDGARTIT
+906 TNNDNQINDGARTLT

-939 IDLNAS
+939 IDFNAS

-1049 TIPRNITIK
+1049 TIPRNITTK

-1078 MPKQFDPEI
+1078 MPKQFDPEM

>member
-18 RNVSRKILFS
+18 RNASRKILFS

-112 RTIKAVQGPN
+112 RTIKAVQGLN

-251 FGVILITTKSGNKEG
+251 FGVILITTKGGNKEG

-331 RKADDGTL
+331 RKANDGTL

-388 KINYYVS
+388 KFNYYVS

-490 KETDIIYHQLSFV
+490 KETDIIYHQLSFI
-503 LEPIRNWITHVD
+503 LEPVRNWITHVD

-667 KMWKLFPSISLGWRI
+667 KMWKLFPSISLGWRV
-682 SEENFMKN
+682 SEENFMKD

-732 QNGQKTNTTSSPGL
+732 QNGQKTNTTSAPGL

-767 LNNRLIGSFDYF
+767 FNNRLTGSFDYF

-874 AKSNEEMNAHL
+874 AKSNEEMNKHL
-885 STTDQSTIGSNW
+885 SKVDQSTIGSNW

-906 TNNDKQINDGARTIT
+906 TNNDNQINDGARTLT

-939 IDLNAS
+939 IDFNAS

-999 NTWSVANGYQKA
+999 NTWSVANGY
-1011 NQDAF
+1011 
-1016 LPRATFSNKNERCQT
+1016 
-1031 RYLMNAAYMR
+1031 
-1041 LKNFQAGY
+1041 
-1049 TIPRNITIK
+1049 
-1058 WGISNMRVF
+1058 
-1067 VSIENLFTITK
+1067 
-1078 MPKQFDPEI
+1078 
-1087 IGTDSRH
+1087 
-1094 SNGYPLSKT
+1094 
-1103 FSFGI
+1103 
-1108 NVTF
+1108 

>member
-1 MTKQTFNLS
+1 
-10 SFMKQRLF
+10 
-18 RNVSRKILFS
+18 
-28 LIGVSTILSI
+28 
-38 VPQKSIAKINVINGV
+38 
-53 LQKNAIKGRILDATG
+53 
-68 EPVIGATIKVKGTTN
+68 
-83 GALSDLDGYYTI
+83 
-95 NAQVGDQ
+95 
-102 LEISY
+102 
-107 IGYKT
+107 
-112 RTIKAVQGPN
+112 
-122 NIILQEDSKN
+122 
-132 LNEVVVVGFGTQKKV
+132 
-147 NLTGSVAVVD
+147 
-157 GKKLTQRPVQSA
+157 
-169 AQALQGIVP
+169 
-178 GLQIS
+178 
-183 NSSGGSLESNPSI
+183 
-196 NIRGTATIG
+196 
-205 EGSSGSPLVLIDGM
+205 
-219 EGDINTINSQ
+219 
-229 DIESISV
+229 
-236 LKDAAASSIYGSRAP
+236 
-251 FGVILITTKSGNKEG
+251 
-266 KVVVN
+266 
-271 YNNSF
+271 
-276 RFSNLIRGKHMMN
+276 
-289 SVDFASWM
+289 
-297 NDARTNTGS
+297 
-306 SVFFENDR
+306 
-314 MKQIIAYHN
+314 
-323 ATPYTPGV
+323 
-331 RKADDGTL
+331 
-339 LYAIP
+339 
-344 AKPDNSVW
+344 
-352 QDGYAYGIDD
+352 
-362 IDWYNVVYKK
+362 
-372 TAFAHEHN
+372 
-380 ASVSGGND
+380 
-388 KINYYVS
+388 
-395 GNYLYNGGF
+395 
-404 MDMGSDNYKR
+404 
-414 FNGTAK
+414 
-420 IGAQLARWIR
+420 
-430 MNYNMRFTRA
+430 
-440 NYERPSALT
+440 
-449 NGLYSDMARQ
+449 MARQ

-490 KETDIIYHQLSFV
+490 KETDIIYHQLSFI
-503 LEPIRNWITHVD
+503 LEPVRNWITHVD

-732 QNGQKTNTTSSPGL
+732 QNGQKTNTTSAPGL

-767 LNNRLIGSFDYF
+767 FNNRLTGSFDYF

-999 NTWSVANGYQKA
+999 NTWSVANGYQKT

-1049 TIPRNITIK
+1049 TIPRNITTK

-1078 MPKQFDPEI
+1078 MPKQFDPEM

>member
-18 RNVSRKILFS
+18 RNASRKILFS

-38 VPQKSIAKINVINGV
+38 VPQKSIGKINVINGV

-83 GALSDLDGYYTI
+83 GALSDLNGYYTI

-112 RTIKAVQGPN
+112 RTIKAVQGLN

-251 FGVILITTKSGNKEG
+251 FGVILITTKGGNKEG

-362 IDWYNVVYKK
+362 IDWYNVVYKR

-388 KINYYVS
+388 KFNYYVS

-440 NYERPSALT
+440 NYKRPSALT

-490 KETDIIYHQLSFV
+490 KETDIIYHQLSFI
-503 LEPIRNWITHVD
+503 LEPVRNWITHVD

-555 KDNYLNFQLYTEYN
+555 KNNYLNFQLYTEYN

-732 QNGQKTNTTSSPGL
+732 QNGQKTNTTSAPGL

-767 LNNRLIGSFDYF
+767 LNNRLTGSFDYF

-1049 TIPRNITIK
+1049 TIPRNITTK
-1058 WGISNMRVF
+1058 WGISNMRGTVF
-1067 VSIENLFTITK
+1067 QSV
-1078 MPKQFDPEI
+1078 
-1087 IGTDSRH
+1087 
-1094 SNGYPLSKT
+1094 
-1103 FSFGI
+1103 
-1108 NVTF
+1108 

>member
-1 MTKQTFNLS
+1 
-10 SFMKQRLF
+10 
-18 RNVSRKILFS
+18 
-28 LIGVSTILSI
+28 
-38 VPQKSIAKINVINGV
+38 
-53 LQKNAIKGRILDATG
+53 
-68 EPVIGATIKVKGTTN
+68 
-83 GALSDLDGYYTI
+83 
-95 NAQVGDQ
+95 
-102 LEISY
+102 
-107 IGYKT
+107 
-112 RTIKAVQGPN
+112 
-122 NIILQEDSKN
+122 
-132 LNEVVVVGFGTQKKV
+132 
-147 NLTGSVAVVD
+147 
-157 GKKLTQRPVQSA
+157 
-169 AQALQGIVP
+169 
-178 GLQIS
+178 
-183 NSSGGSLESNPSI
+183 
-196 NIRGTATIG
+196 
-205 EGSSGSPLVLIDGM
+205 
-219 EGDINTINSQ
+219 
-229 DIESISV
+229 
-236 LKDAAASSIYGSRAP
+236 
-251 FGVILITTKSGNKEG
+251 
-266 KVVVN
+266 
-271 YNNSF
+271 
-276 RFSNLIRGKHMMN
+276 
-289 SVDFASWM
+289 
-297 NDARTNTGS
+297 
-306 SVFFENDR
+306 
-314 MKQIIAYHN
+314 
-323 ATPYTPGV
+323 
-331 RKADDGTL
+331 
-339 LYAIP
+339 
-344 AKPDNSVW
+344 
-352 QDGYAYGIDD
+352 
-362 IDWYNVVYKK
+362 
-372 TAFAHEHN
+372 
-380 ASVSGGND
+380 
-388 KINYYVS
+388 
-395 GNYLYNGGF
+395 
-404 MDMGSDNYKR
+404 
-414 FNGTAK
+414 
-420 IGAQLARWIR
+420 
-430 MNYNMRFTRA
+430 
-440 NYERPSALT
+440 ALT

-490 KETDIIYHQLSFV
+490 KETDIIYHQLSFI
-503 LEPIRNWITHVD
+503 LEPVRNWITHVD

-690 TKDWLSNLK
+690 TKDWLYNLK

-732 QNGQKTNTTSSPGL
+732 QNGQKTNTTSAPGL

-767 LNNRLIGSFDYF
+767 LNNRLTGSFDYF

-945 WKGFDIRAFFQGV
+945 WKGFDIRAFFQGI

-1049 TIPRNITIK
+1049 TIPRNITTK

>member
-1 MTKQTFNLS
+1 
-10 SFMKQRLF
+10 
-18 RNVSRKILFS
+18 
-28 LIGVSTILSI
+28 
-38 VPQKSIAKINVINGV
+38 
-53 LQKNAIKGRILDATG
+53 
-68 EPVIGATIKVKGTTN
+68 
-83 GALSDLDGYYTI
+83 
-95 NAQVGDQ
+95 
-102 LEISY
+102 
-107 IGYKT
+107 
-112 RTIKAVQGPN
+112 
-122 NIILQEDSKN
+122 
-132 LNEVVVVGFGTQKKV
+132 
-147 NLTGSVAVVD
+147 
-157 GKKLTQRPVQSA
+157 
-169 AQALQGIVP
+169 
-178 GLQIS
+178 
-183 NSSGGSLESNPSI
+183 
-196 NIRGTATIG
+196 
-205 EGSSGSPLVLIDGM
+205 
-219 EGDINTINSQ
+219 
-229 DIESISV
+229 
-236 LKDAAASSIYGSRAP
+236 
-251 FGVILITTKSGNKEG
+251 
-266 KVVVN
+266 
-271 YNNSF
+271 
-276 RFSNLIRGKHMMN
+276 
-289 SVDFASWM
+289 
-297 NDARTNTGS
+297 
-306 SVFFENDR
+306 
-314 MKQIIAYHN
+314 
-323 ATPYTPGV
+323 
-331 RKADDGTL
+331 
-339 LYAIP
+339 
-344 AKPDNSVW
+344 
-352 QDGYAYGIDD
+352 
-362 IDWYNVVYKK
+362 
-372 TAFAHEHN
+372 
-380 ASVSGGND
+380 
-388 KINYYVS
+388 
-395 GNYLYNGGF
+395 
-404 MDMGSDNYKR
+404 MGSDNYKR

-536 VAGEPVIYN
+536 VVGEPVIYN

-732 QNGQKTNTTSSPGL
+732 QNGQKTNTTSAPGL

-767 LNNRLIGSFDYF
+767 LNNRLTGSFDYF

-1049 TIPRNITIK
+1049 TIPRNITTK

>member
-1 MTKQTFNLS
+1 MQTKI
-10 SFMKQRLF
+10 KI
-18 RNVSRKILFS
+18 ILF
-28 LIGVSTILSI
+28 LIFV
-38 VPQKSIAKINVINGV
+38 
-53 LQKNAIKGRILDATG
+53 
-68 EPVIGATIKVKGTTN
+68 
-83 GALSDLDGYYTI
+83 
-95 NAQVGDQ
+95 
-102 LEISY
+102 
-107 IGYKT
+107 
-112 RTIKAVQGPN
+112 
-122 NIILQEDSKN
+122 
-132 LNEVVVVGFGTQKKV
+132 
-147 NLTGSVAVVD
+147 
-157 GKKLTQRPVQSA
+157 
-169 AQALQGIVP
+169 
-178 GLQIS
+178 
-183 NSSGGSLESNPSI
+183 
-196 NIRGTATIG
+196 
-205 EGSSGSPLVLIDGM
+205 
-219 EGDINTINSQ
+219 
-229 DIESISV
+229 
-236 LKDAAASSIYGSRAP
+236 
-251 FGVILITTKSGNKEG
+251 
-266 KVVVN
+266 
-271 YNNSF
+271 
-276 RFSNLIRGKHMMN
+276 
-289 SVDFASWM
+289 
-297 NDARTNTGS
+297 
-306 SVFFENDR
+306 
-314 MKQIIAYHN
+314 
-323 ATPYTPGV
+323 
-331 RKADDGTL
+331 
-339 LYAIP
+339 
-344 AKPDNSVW
+344 
-352 QDGYAYGIDD
+352 
-362 IDWYNVVYKK
+362 
-372 TAFAHEHN
+372 
-380 ASVSGGND
+380 ND
-388 KINYYVS
+388 KH
-395 GNYLYNGGF
+395 
-404 MDMGSDNYKR
+404 
-414 FNGTAK
+414 T
-420 IGAQLARWIR
+420 
-430 MNYNMRFTRA
+430 
-440 NYERPSALT
+440 EC
-449 NGLYSDMARQ
+449 
-459 GWPVLP
+459 
-465 LYDRNGYLF
+465 
-474 SSPSP
+474 
-479 ALGLKTGGQDR
+479 
-490 KETDIIYHQLSFV
+490 
-503 LEPIRNWITHVD
+503 
-515 FNYKIDNS
+515 
-523 IRHWDSQRTYNHN
+523 TYNHN

-732 QNGQKTNTTSSPGL
+732 QNGQKTNTTSAPGL

-767 LNNRLIGSFDYF
+767 LNNRLTGSFDYF

-945 WKGFDIRAFFQGV
+945 WKGFDIRTFFQGV

-999 NTWSVANGYQKA
+999 NTWSVANGYQKT

-1049 TIPRNITIK
+1049 TIPRNITTK

-1078 MPKQFDPEI
+1078 MPKQFDPEM

>member
-18 RNVSRKILFS
+18 RNASRKILFS
-28 LIGVSTILSI
+28 LIGVLTILSI

-53 LQKNAIKGRILDATG
+53 LQRNAIKGRILDATG

-112 RTIKAVQGPN
+112 RTIKAVQGLN

-388 KINYYVS
+388 KFNYYVS

-490 KETDIIYHQLSFV
+490 KETDIIYHQLSFI
-503 LEPIRNWITHVD
+503 LEPVRNWITHVD

-682 SEENFMKN
+682 SEENFMKD

-732 QNGQKTNTTSSPGL
+732 QNGQKTNTTSAPGL

-767 LNNRLIGSFDYF
+767 LNNRLTGSFDYF

-958 MKRDAWLGGSW
+958 MKRDA
-969 GSLEYYF
+969 
-976 GATNSGEW
+976 
-984 WATGITAVKDYYRDA
+984 
-999 NTWSVANGYQKA
+999 
-1011 NQDAF
+1011 
-1016 LPRATFSNKNERCQT
+1016 
-1031 RYLMNAAYMR
+1031 
-1041 LKNFQAGY
+1041 
-1049 TIPRNITIK
+1049 
-1058 WGISNMRVF
+1058 
-1067 VSIENLFTITK
+1067 
-1078 MPKQFDPEI
+1078 
-1087 IGTDSRH
+1087 
-1094 SNGYPLSKT
+1094 
-1103 FSFGI
+1103 
-1108 NVTF
+1108 

>member
-1 MTKQTFNLS
+1 M
-10 SFMKQRLF
+10 LF
-18 RNVSRKILFS
+18 
-28 LIGVSTILSI
+28 
-38 VPQKSIAKINVINGV
+38 
-53 LQKNAIKGRILDATG
+53 IKEL
-68 EPVIGATIKVKGTTN
+68 
-83 GALSDLDGYYTI
+83 
-95 NAQVGDQ
+95 
-102 LEISY
+102 
-107 IGYKT
+107 
-112 RTIKAVQGPN
+112 
-122 NIILQEDSKN
+122 
-132 LNEVVVVGFGTQKKV
+132 
-147 NLTGSVAVVD
+147 
-157 GKKLTQRPVQSA
+157 
-169 AQALQGIVP
+169 
-178 GLQIS
+178 
-183 NSSGGSLESNPSI
+183 
-196 NIRGTATIG
+196 
-205 EGSSGSPLVLIDGM
+205 
-219 EGDINTINSQ
+219 
-229 DIESISV
+229 
-236 LKDAAASSIYGSRAP
+236 
-251 FGVILITTKSGNKEG
+251 
-266 KVVVN
+266 
-271 YNNSF
+271 
-276 RFSNLIRGKHMMN
+276 
-289 SVDFASWM
+289 
-297 NDARTNTGS
+297 
-306 SVFFENDR
+306 
-314 MKQIIAYHN
+314 
-323 ATPYTPGV
+323 
-331 RKADDGTL
+331 
-339 LYAIP
+339 
-344 AKPDNSVW
+344 
-352 QDGYAYGIDD
+352 
-362 IDWYNVVYKK
+362 
-372 TAFAHEHN
+372 AFAHEHN

-388 KINYYVS
+388 KFNYYVS

-490 KETDIIYHQLSFV
+490 KETDIIYHQLSFI
-503 LEPIRNWITHVD
+503 LEPVRNWITHVD

-732 QNGQKTNTTSSPGL
+732 QNGQKTNTTSAPGL
-746 VSSLLTWEKVESYNV
+746 VSSLLTWETVESYNV

-767 LNNRLIGSFDYF
+767 FNNRLTGSFDYF

-945 WKGFDIRAFFQGV
+945 WKGFEIRAFFQGV

-1049 TIPRNITIK
+1049 TIPRNITTK

-1078 MPKQFDPEI
+1078 MPKQFDPEM

>member
-1 MTKQTFNLS
+1 M
-10 SFMKQRLF
+10 
-18 RNVSRKILFS
+18 
-28 LIGVSTILSI
+28 
-38 VPQKSIAKINVINGV
+38 
-53 LQKNAIKGRILDATG
+53 
-68 EPVIGATIKVKGTTN
+68 
-83 GALSDLDGYYTI
+83 
-95 NAQVGDQ
+95 
-102 LEISY
+102 
-107 IGYKT
+107 
-112 RTIKAVQGPN
+112 
-122 NIILQEDSKN
+122 
-132 LNEVVVVGFGTQKKV
+132 
-147 NLTGSVAVVD
+147 
-157 GKKLTQRPVQSA
+157 
-169 AQALQGIVP
+169 
-178 GLQIS
+178 
-183 NSSGGSLESNPSI
+183 
-196 NIRGTATIG
+196 
-205 EGSSGSPLVLIDGM
+205 
-219 EGDINTINSQ
+219 
-229 DIESISV
+229 
-236 LKDAAASSIYGSRAP
+236 
-251 FGVILITTKSGNKEG
+251 
-266 KVVVN
+266 
-271 YNNSF
+271 
-276 RFSNLIRGKHMMN
+276 
-289 SVDFASWM
+289 
-297 NDARTNTGS
+297 
-306 SVFFENDR
+306 
-314 MKQIIAYHN
+314 
-323 ATPYTPGV
+323 
-331 RKADDGTL
+331 
-339 LYAIP
+339 
-344 AKPDNSVW
+344 
-352 QDGYAYGIDD
+352 
-362 IDWYNVVYKK
+362 
-372 TAFAHEHN
+372 
-380 ASVSGGND
+380 
-388 KINYYVS
+388 
-395 GNYLYNGGF
+395 
-404 MDMGSDNYKR
+404 
-414 FNGTAK
+414 
-420 IGAQLARWIR
+420 
-430 MNYNMRFTRA
+430 
-440 NYERPSALT
+440 
-449 NGLYSDMARQ
+449 
-459 GWPVLP
+459 
-465 LYDRNGYLF
+465 
-474 SSPSP
+474 
-479 ALGLKTGGQDR
+479 
-490 KETDIIYHQLSFV
+490 
-503 LEPIRNWITHVD
+503 
-515 FNYKIDNS
+515 
-523 IRHWDSQRTYNHN
+523 
-536 VAGEPVIYN
+536 IYN

-732 QNGQKTNTTSSPGL
+732 QNGQKTNTTSAPGL

-767 LNNRLIGSFDYF
+767 LNNRLTGSFDYF

-796 LGTGVPVTNN
+796 LGTGVLVTNN

-1031 RYLMNAAYMR
+1031 RYLMNAAYMH

-1049 TIPRNITIK
+1049 TIPRNITTK

>member
-1 MTKQTFNLS
+1 
-10 SFMKQRLF
+10 
-18 RNVSRKILFS
+18 
-28 LIGVSTILSI
+28 
-38 VPQKSIAKINVINGV
+38 
-53 LQKNAIKGRILDATG
+53 
-68 EPVIGATIKVKGTTN
+68 
-83 GALSDLDGYYTI
+83 
-95 NAQVGDQ
+95 
-102 LEISY
+102 
-107 IGYKT
+107 
-112 RTIKAVQGPN
+112 
-122 NIILQEDSKN
+122 
-132 LNEVVVVGFGTQKKV
+132 
-147 NLTGSVAVVD
+147 
-157 GKKLTQRPVQSA
+157 
-169 AQALQGIVP
+169 
-178 GLQIS
+178 
-183 NSSGGSLESNPSI
+183 
-196 NIRGTATIG
+196 
-205 EGSSGSPLVLIDGM
+205 
-219 EGDINTINSQ
+219 
-229 DIESISV
+229 
-236 LKDAAASSIYGSRAP
+236 
-251 FGVILITTKSGNKEG
+251 
-266 KVVVN
+266 
-271 YNNSF
+271 
-276 RFSNLIRGKHMMN
+276 
-289 SVDFASWM
+289 
-297 NDARTNTGS
+297 
-306 SVFFENDR
+306 
-314 MKQIIAYHN
+314 
-323 ATPYTPGV
+323 
-331 RKADDGTL
+331 
-339 LYAIP
+339 
-344 AKPDNSVW
+344 
-352 QDGYAYGIDD
+352 
-362 IDWYNVVYKK
+362 
-372 TAFAHEHN
+372 
-380 ASVSGGND
+380 
-388 KINYYVS
+388 
-395 GNYLYNGGF
+395 

-490 KETDIIYHQLSFV
+490 KETDIIYHQLSFIF
-503 LEPIRNWITHVD
+503 EPIRNWITHVD

-589 RRTEFGLQRNGI
+589 RRTEFRLQRNGI

-732 QNGQKTNTTSSPGL
+732 QNGQKTNTTSAPGL

-767 LNNRLIGSFDYF
+767 FNNRLTGSFDYF

-976 GATNSGEW
+976 GATNSGE
-984 WATGITAVKDYYRDA
+984 
-999 NTWSVANGYQKA
+999 
-1011 NQDAF
+1011 
-1016 LPRATFSNKNERCQT
+1016 
-1031 RYLMNAAYMR
+1031 
-1041 LKNFQAGY
+1041 
-1049 TIPRNITIK
+1049 
-1058 WGISNMRVF
+1058 
-1067 VSIENLFTITK
+1067 
-1078 MPKQFDPEI
+1078 
-1087 IGTDSRH
+1087 
-1094 SNGYPLSKT
+1094 
-1103 FSFGI
+1103 
-1108 NVTF
+1108 

>member
-1 MTKQTFNLS
+1 
-10 SFMKQRLF
+10 
-18 RNVSRKILFS
+18 
-28 LIGVSTILSI
+28 
-38 VPQKSIAKINVINGV
+38 
-53 LQKNAIKGRILDATG
+53 
-68 EPVIGATIKVKGTTN
+68 
-83 GALSDLDGYYTI
+83 
-95 NAQVGDQ
+95 
-102 LEISY
+102 
-107 IGYKT
+107 
-112 RTIKAVQGPN
+112 
-122 NIILQEDSKN
+122 
-132 LNEVVVVGFGTQKKV
+132 
-147 NLTGSVAVVD
+147 
-157 GKKLTQRPVQSA
+157 
-169 AQALQGIVP
+169 
-178 GLQIS
+178 
-183 NSSGGSLESNPSI
+183 
-196 NIRGTATIG
+196 
-205 EGSSGSPLVLIDGM
+205 
-219 EGDINTINSQ
+219 
-229 DIESISV
+229 
-236 LKDAAASSIYGSRAP
+236 
-251 FGVILITTKSGNKEG
+251 
-266 KVVVN
+266 
-271 YNNSF
+271 
-276 RFSNLIRGKHMMN
+276 
-289 SVDFASWM
+289 
-297 NDARTNTGS
+297 
-306 SVFFENDR
+306 
-314 MKQIIAYHN
+314 
-323 ATPYTPGV
+323 
-331 RKADDGTL
+331 
-339 LYAIP
+339 
-344 AKPDNSVW
+344 
-352 QDGYAYGIDD
+352 
-362 IDWYNVVYKK
+362 
-372 TAFAHEHN
+372 
-380 ASVSGGND
+380 
-388 KINYYVS
+388 
-395 GNYLYNGGF
+395 

-490 KETDIIYHQLSFV
+490 KETDIIYHQLSFI
-503 LEPIRNWITHVD
+503 LEPVRNWITHVD

-732 QNGQKTNTTSSPGL
+732 QNGQKTNTTSAPGL

-767 LNNRLIGSFDYF
+767 LNNRLTGSFDYF

-1049 TIPRNITIK
+1049 TIPRNITTK

-1078 MPKQFDPEI
+1078 MPKQFDPEM

>member
-1 MTKQTFNLS
+1 
-10 SFMKQRLF
+10 
-18 RNVSRKILFS
+18 
-28 LIGVSTILSI
+28 
-38 VPQKSIAKINVINGV
+38 
-53 LQKNAIKGRILDATG
+53 
-68 EPVIGATIKVKGTTN
+68 
-83 GALSDLDGYYTI
+83 
-95 NAQVGDQ
+95 
-102 LEISY
+102 
-107 IGYKT
+107 
-112 RTIKAVQGPN
+112 
-122 NIILQEDSKN
+122 
-132 LNEVVVVGFGTQKKV
+132 
-147 NLTGSVAVVD
+147 
-157 GKKLTQRPVQSA
+157 
-169 AQALQGIVP
+169 
-178 GLQIS
+178 
-183 NSSGGSLESNPSI
+183 
-196 NIRGTATIG
+196 
-205 EGSSGSPLVLIDGM
+205 
-219 EGDINTINSQ
+219 
-229 DIESISV
+229 
-236 LKDAAASSIYGSRAP
+236 
-251 FGVILITTKSGNKEG
+251 
-266 KVVVN
+266 
-271 YNNSF
+271 
-276 RFSNLIRGKHMMN
+276 
-289 SVDFASWM
+289 
-297 NDARTNTGS
+297 
-306 SVFFENDR
+306 
-314 MKQIIAYHN
+314 
-323 ATPYTPGV
+323 
-331 RKADDGTL
+331 
-339 LYAIP
+339 
-344 AKPDNSVW
+344 
-352 QDGYAYGIDD
+352 
-362 IDWYNVVYKK
+362 
-372 TAFAHEHN
+372 
-380 ASVSGGND
+380 
-388 KINYYVS
+388 
-395 GNYLYNGGF
+395 

-449 NGLYSDMARQ
+449 KSLYSDMARQ

-490 KETDIIYHQLSFV
+490 KETDIIYHQLSFI
-503 LEPIRNWITHVD
+503 LEPVRNWITHVD

-732 QNGQKTNTTSSPGL
+732 QNGQKTNTTSAPGL

-767 LNNRLIGSFDYF
+767 LNNRLTGSFDYF

-1049 TIPRNITIK
+1049 TIPRNITTK

>member
-1 MTKQTFNLS
+1 
-10 SFMKQRLF
+10 
-18 RNVSRKILFS
+18 
-28 LIGVSTILSI
+28 
-38 VPQKSIAKINVINGV
+38 
-53 LQKNAIKGRILDATG
+53 
-68 EPVIGATIKVKGTTN
+68 
-83 GALSDLDGYYTI
+83 
-95 NAQVGDQ
+95 
-102 LEISY
+102 
-107 IGYKT
+107 
-112 RTIKAVQGPN
+112 
-122 NIILQEDSKN
+122 
-132 LNEVVVVGFGTQKKV
+132 
-147 NLTGSVAVVD
+147 
-157 GKKLTQRPVQSA
+157 
-169 AQALQGIVP
+169 
-178 GLQIS
+178 
-183 NSSGGSLESNPSI
+183 
-196 NIRGTATIG
+196 
-205 EGSSGSPLVLIDGM
+205 
-219 EGDINTINSQ
+219 
-229 DIESISV
+229 
-236 LKDAAASSIYGSRAP
+236 
-251 FGVILITTKSGNKEG
+251 
-266 KVVVN
+266 
-271 YNNSF
+271 
-276 RFSNLIRGKHMMN
+276 
-289 SVDFASWM
+289 
-297 NDARTNTGS
+297 
-306 SVFFENDR
+306 
-314 MKQIIAYHN
+314 
-323 ATPYTPGV
+323 
-331 RKADDGTL
+331 
-339 LYAIP
+339 
-344 AKPDNSVW
+344 
-352 QDGYAYGIDD
+352 
-362 IDWYNVVYKK
+362 
-372 TAFAHEHN
+372 
-380 ASVSGGND
+380 
-388 KINYYVS
+388 
-395 GNYLYNGGF
+395 
-404 MDMGSDNYKR
+404 
-414 FNGTAK
+414 
-420 IGAQLARWIR
+420 

-490 KETDIIYHQLSFV
+490 KETDIIYHQLSFI
-503 LEPIRNWITHVD
+503 LEPVRNWITHVD

-682 SEENFMKN
+682 SEENFMKK

-732 QNGQKTNTTSSPGL
+732 QNGQKTNTTSAPGL

-767 LNNRLIGSFDYF
+767 FNNRLTGSFDYF

-1049 TIPRNITIK
+1049 TIPRNITTK

-1078 MPKQFDPEI
+1078 MPKQFDPEM

>member
-1 MTKQTFNLS
+1 MQTKI
-10 SFMKQRLF
+10 KI
-18 RNVSRKILFS
+18 ILF
-28 LIGVSTILSI
+28 LIFV
-38 VPQKSIAKINVINGV
+38 
-53 LQKNAIKGRILDATG
+53 
-68 EPVIGATIKVKGTTN
+68 
-83 GALSDLDGYYTI
+83 
-95 NAQVGDQ
+95 
-102 LEISY
+102 
-107 IGYKT
+107 
-112 RTIKAVQGPN
+112 
-122 NIILQEDSKN
+122 
-132 LNEVVVVGFGTQKKV
+132 
-147 NLTGSVAVVD
+147 
-157 GKKLTQRPVQSA
+157 
-169 AQALQGIVP
+169 
-178 GLQIS
+178 
-183 NSSGGSLESNPSI
+183 
-196 NIRGTATIG
+196 
-205 EGSSGSPLVLIDGM
+205 
-219 EGDINTINSQ
+219 
-229 DIESISV
+229 
-236 LKDAAASSIYGSRAP
+236 
-251 FGVILITTKSGNKEG
+251 
-266 KVVVN
+266 
-271 YNNSF
+271 
-276 RFSNLIRGKHMMN
+276 
-289 SVDFASWM
+289 
-297 NDARTNTGS
+297 
-306 SVFFENDR
+306 
-314 MKQIIAYHN
+314 
-323 ATPYTPGV
+323 
-331 RKADDGTL
+331 
-339 LYAIP
+339 
-344 AKPDNSVW
+344 
-352 QDGYAYGIDD
+352 
-362 IDWYNVVYKK
+362 
-372 TAFAHEHN
+372 
-380 ASVSGGND
+380 ND
-388 KINYYVS
+388 KH
-395 GNYLYNGGF
+395 
-404 MDMGSDNYKR
+404 
-414 FNGTAK
+414 T
-420 IGAQLARWIR
+420 
-430 MNYNMRFTRA
+430 
-440 NYERPSALT
+440 EC
-449 NGLYSDMARQ
+449 
-459 GWPVLP
+459 
-465 LYDRNGYLF
+465 
-474 SSPSP
+474 
-479 ALGLKTGGQDR
+479 
-490 KETDIIYHQLSFV
+490 
-503 LEPIRNWITHVD
+503 
-515 FNYKIDNS
+515 
-523 IRHWDSQRTYNHN
+523 TYNHN

-732 QNGQKTNTTSSPGL
+732 QNGQKTNTTSAPGL

-767 LNNRLIGSFDYF
+767 LNNRLTGSFDYF

-826 GLHYGVTFNLSDSRT
+826 GLHYGVTFNLSDSRI

-1049 TIPRNITIK
+1049 TIPRNITTI

>member
-1 MTKQTFNLS
+1 MPSLQNQT
-10 SFMKQRLF
+10 
-18 RNVSRKILFS
+18 
-28 LIGVSTILSI
+28 
-38 VPQKSIAKINVINGV
+38 
-53 LQKNAIKGRILDATG
+53 
-68 EPVIGATIKVKGTTN
+68 
-83 GALSDLDGYYTI
+83 
-95 NAQVGDQ
+95 
-102 LEISY
+102 
-107 IGYKT
+107 
-112 RTIKAVQGPN
+112 
-122 NIILQEDSKN
+122 
-132 LNEVVVVGFGTQKKV
+132 
-147 NLTGSVAVVD
+147 
-157 GKKLTQRPVQSA
+157 
-169 AQALQGIVP
+169 
-178 GLQIS
+178 
-183 NSSGGSLESNPSI
+183 
-196 NIRGTATIG
+196 
-205 EGSSGSPLVLIDGM
+205 
-219 EGDINTINSQ
+219 
-229 DIESISV
+229 
-236 LKDAAASSIYGSRAP
+236 
-251 FGVILITTKSGNKEG
+251 
-266 KVVVN
+266 
-271 YNNSF
+271 
-276 RFSNLIRGKHMMN
+276 
-289 SVDFASWM
+289 
-297 NDARTNTGS
+297 
-306 SVFFENDR
+306 
-314 MKQIIAYHN
+314 IAYGKMDM
-323 ATPYTPGV
+323 PM
-331 RKADDGTL
+331 
-339 LYAIP
+339 
-344 AKPDNSVW
+344 
-352 QDGYAYGIDD
+352 GIDD

-388 KINYYVS
+388 KFNYYVS

-732 QNGQKTNTTSSPGL
+732 QNGQKTNTTSAPGL
-746 VSSLLTWEKVESYNV
+746 VSSLLTWETVESYNV

-767 LNNRLIGSFDYF
+767 FNNRLTGSFDYF

-1049 TIPRNITIK
+1049 TIPRNITTK

-1078 MPKQFDPEI
+1078 MPKQFDPEM
-1087 IGTDSRH
+1087 IGTDPRH

>member
-1 MTKQTFNLS
+1 M
-10 SFMKQRLF
+10 
-18 RNVSRKILFS
+18 
-28 LIGVSTILSI
+28 IGVSTILSI
-38 VPQKSIAKINVINGV
+38 APQKSIAKINVINGV

-362 IDWYNVVYKK
+362 IDWYNVVYKR

-388 KINYYVS
+388 KFNYYVS

-490 KETDIIYHQLSFV
+490 KETDIIYHQLSFI
-503 LEPIRNWITHVD
+503 LEPVRNWITHVD

-732 QNGQKTNTTSSPGL
+732 QNGQKTNTTSAPGL

-767 LNNRLIGSFDYF
+767 FNNRLTGSFDYF

-945 WKGFDIRAFFQGV
+945 WKGFDIRAF
-958 MKRDAWLGGSW
+958 
-969 GSLEYYF
+969 
-976 GATNSGEW
+976 
-984 WATGITAVKDYYRDA
+984 
-999 NTWSVANGYQKA
+999 
-1011 NQDAF
+1011 
-1016 LPRATFSNKNERCQT
+1016 
-1031 RYLMNAAYMR
+1031 
-1041 LKNFQAGY
+1041 
-1049 TIPRNITIK
+1049 
-1058 WGISNMRVF
+1058 
-1067 VSIENLFTITK
+1067 
-1078 MPKQFDPEI
+1078 
-1087 IGTDSRH
+1087 
-1094 SNGYPLSKT
+1094 SK
-1103 FSFGI
+1103 
-1108 NVTF
+1108 V

>member
-1 MTKQTFNLS
+1 
-10 SFMKQRLF
+10 
-18 RNVSRKILFS
+18 
-28 LIGVSTILSI
+28 
-38 VPQKSIAKINVINGV
+38 
-53 LQKNAIKGRILDATG
+53 
-68 EPVIGATIKVKGTTN
+68 
-83 GALSDLDGYYTI
+83 
-95 NAQVGDQ
+95 
-102 LEISY
+102 
-107 IGYKT
+107 
-112 RTIKAVQGPN
+112 
-122 NIILQEDSKN
+122 
-132 LNEVVVVGFGTQKKV
+132 
-147 NLTGSVAVVD
+147 
-157 GKKLTQRPVQSA
+157 
-169 AQALQGIVP
+169 
-178 GLQIS
+178 
-183 NSSGGSLESNPSI
+183 
-196 NIRGTATIG
+196 
-205 EGSSGSPLVLIDGM
+205 
-219 EGDINTINSQ
+219 
-229 DIESISV
+229 
-236 LKDAAASSIYGSRAP
+236 
-251 FGVILITTKSGNKEG
+251 
-266 KVVVN
+266 
-271 YNNSF
+271 
-276 RFSNLIRGKHMMN
+276 
-289 SVDFASWM
+289 
-297 NDARTNTGS
+297 
-306 SVFFENDR
+306 
-314 MKQIIAYHN
+314 
-323 ATPYTPGV
+323 
-331 RKADDGTL
+331 
-339 LYAIP
+339 
-344 AKPDNSVW
+344 
-352 QDGYAYGIDD
+352 
-362 IDWYNVVYKK
+362 
-372 TAFAHEHN
+372 
-380 ASVSGGND
+380 
-388 KINYYVS
+388 
-395 GNYLYNGGF
+395 
-404 MDMGSDNYKR
+404 
-414 FNGTAK
+414 
-420 IGAQLARWIR
+420 
-430 MNYNMRFTRA
+430 MRFTRA

-601 IDPEKSEVD
+601 IDPKKSEVD

-690 TKDWLSNLK
+690 TKDWLYNLK

-732 QNGQKTNTTSSPGL
+732 QNGQKTNTTSAPGL

-767 LNNRLIGSFDYF
+767 LNNRLTGSFDYF

-1049 TIPRNITIK
+1049 TIPRNITTK

>member
-18 RNVSRKILFS
+18 RNASRKILFS
-28 LIGVSTILSI
+28 LIGVLTILSI

-83 GALSDLDGYYTI
+83 GALSDLNGYYTI

-388 KINYYVS
+388 KFNYYVS

-465 LYDRNGYLF
+465 L
-474 SSPSP
+474 
-479 ALGLKTGGQDR
+479 KTGGQDR
-490 KETDIIYHQLSFV
+490 KETDIIYHQLSFI
-503 LEPIRNWITHVD
+503 LEPVRNWITHVD

-732 QNGQKTNTTSSPGL
+732 QNGQKTNTTSAPGL

-767 LNNRLIGSFDYF
+767 FNNRLTGSFDYF

-1049 TIPRNITIK
+1049 TIPRNITTK

-1078 MPKQFDPEI
+1078 MPKQFDPEM

>member
-1 MTKQTFNLS
+1 
-10 SFMKQRLF
+10 
-18 RNVSRKILFS
+18 I
-28 LIGVSTILSI
+28 
-38 VPQKSIAKINVINGV
+38 
-53 LQKNAIKGRILDATG
+53 
-68 EPVIGATIKVKGTTN
+68 
-83 GALSDLDGYYTI
+83 YYT
-95 NAQVGDQ
+95 DKQ
-102 LEISY
+102 LVRY
-107 IGYKT
+107 LL
-112 RTIKAVQGPN
+112 
-122 NIILQEDSKN
+122 NI
-132 LNEVVVVGFGTQKKV
+132 
-147 NLTGSVAVVD
+147 
-157 GKKLTQRPVQSA
+157 P
-169 AQALQGIVP
+169 
-178 GLQIS
+178 
-183 NSSGGSLESNPSI
+183 
-196 NIRGTATIG
+196 
-205 EGSSGSPLVLIDGM
+205 
-219 EGDINTINSQ
+219 
-229 DIESISV
+229 
-236 LKDAAASSIYGSRAP
+236 
-251 FGVILITTKSGNKEG
+251 
-266 KVVVN
+266 
-271 YNNSF
+271 
-276 RFSNLIRGKHMMN
+276 
-289 SVDFASWM
+289 
-297 NDARTNTGS
+297 
-306 SVFFENDR
+306 
-314 MKQIIAYHN
+314 
-323 ATPYTPGV
+323 
-331 RKADDGTL
+331 
-339 LYAIP
+339 
-344 AKPDNSVW
+344 
-352 QDGYAYGIDD
+352 
-362 IDWYNVVYKK
+362 
-372 TAFAHEHN
+372 
-380 ASVSGGND
+380 
-388 KINYYVS
+388 
-395 GNYLYNGGF
+395 
-404 MDMGSDNYKR
+404 
-414 FNGTAK
+414 
-420 IGAQLARWIR
+420 
-430 MNYNMRFTRA
+430 

-732 QNGQKTNTTSSPGL
+732 QNGQKTNTTSAPGL

-767 LNNRLIGSFDYF
+767 LNNRLTGSFDYF

-1049 TIPRNITIK
+1049 TIPRNITTK

>member
-1 MTKQTFNLS
+1 M
-10 SFMKQRLF
+10 
-18 RNVSRKILFS
+18 
-28 LIGVSTILSI
+28 
-38 VPQKSIAKINVINGV
+38 A
-53 LQKNAIKGRILDATG
+53 
-68 EPVIGATIKVKGTTN
+68 
-83 GALSDLDGYYTI
+83 
-95 NAQVGDQ
+95 
-102 LEISY
+102 
-107 IGYKT
+107 
-112 RTIKAVQGPN
+112 
-122 NIILQEDSKN
+122 
-132 LNEVVVVGFGTQKKV
+132 
-147 NLTGSVAVVD
+147 
-157 GKKLTQRPVQSA
+157 
-169 AQALQGIVP
+169 
-178 GLQIS
+178 
-183 NSSGGSLESNPSI
+183 
-196 NIRGTATIG
+196 
-205 EGSSGSPLVLIDGM
+205 
-219 EGDINTINSQ
+219 
-229 DIESISV
+229 
-236 LKDAAASSIYGSRAP
+236 
-251 FGVILITTKSGNKEG
+251 
-266 KVVVN
+266 
-271 YNNSF
+271 
-276 RFSNLIRGKHMMN
+276 
-289 SVDFASWM
+289 
-297 NDARTNTGS
+297 
-306 SVFFENDR
+306 
-314 MKQIIAYHN
+314 
-323 ATPYTPGV
+323 
-331 RKADDGTL
+331 
-339 LYAIP
+339 
-344 AKPDNSVW
+344 
-352 QDGYAYGIDD
+352 
-362 IDWYNVVYKK
+362 
-372 TAFAHEHN
+372 
-380 ASVSGGND
+380 
-388 KINYYVS
+388 
-395 GNYLYNGGF
+395 
-404 MDMGSDNYKR
+404 MGSDNYKR
-414 FNGTAK
+414 INGTAK

-490 KETDIIYHQLSFV
+490 KETDIIYHQLSFI
-503 LEPIRNWITHVD
+503 LEPVRNWITHVD

-732 QNGQKTNTTSSPGL
+732 QNGQKTNTTSAPGL
-746 VSSLLTWEKVESYNV
+746 VSSLLTWETVESYNV

-767 LNNRLIGSFDYF
+767 FNNRLTGSFDYF

-1049 TIPRNITIK
+1049 TIPRNITTK
-1058 WGISNMRVF
+1058 WGISNMRIF